1 MRKGHKANG
10 LKKSIRGILMVGA
23 MLLLGSLVHM
33 LIHFSKDLEESASV
47 IVGQAVLAV
56 LALLGTGFHFY
67 FGKQSDVKDE

>member
-1 MRKGHKANG
+1 MGKNRKANG
-10 LKKSIRGILMVGA
+10 LKKSIRGVLMVGA

-67 FGKQSDVKDE
+67 FGKQGNTEDE